1 MLVVPPAAALL
12 AAVPLWR
19 EKYPIFGNLVG
30 TFIILASAL
39 ALIMREYA
47 VIDRV
52 TRACL
57 EAGTTCWPQPSAFA
71 RYAIYTGVGFV
82 EVFALF
88 LYSLRV
94 ERKIRDRDYAPEW
107 R

>member
-1 MLVVPPAAALL
+1 MIVVPPGAAIL
-12 AAVPLWR
+12 AAFPLWK

-39 ALIMREYA
+39 ALIMREY
-47 VIDRV
+47 VDIDRA

-57 EAGTTCWPQPSAFA
+57 DAGTTCWPQPSAFA
-71 RYAIYTGVGFV
+71 RYAIYVGIGFI
-82 EVFALF
+82 EVFGLF

-94 ERKIRDRDYAPEW
+94 ERQVRDRGYAPEW